1 MTKHFQFLIRAKLLD
16 QPEALELGQ
25 ITLSDPAYFVGKP
38 DMTEADAAKAV
49 LAELRYIKS
58 ADVYQWRGVIIPKAN
73 FGGLSAALVS
83 SWIDTQT

>member
-1 MTKHFQFLIRAKLLD
+1 MVKHFQFVIRAKLLD

-25 ITLSDPAYFVGKP
+25 LTLSDPAYFENKA
-38 DMTEADAAKAV
+38 DMTEADAASAV

-58 ADVYQWRGVIIPKAN
+58 AEVYQWRGAIIPKAN

-83 SWIDTQT
+83 SWIDLET